1 MIGHGSSQ
9 SGLIGRW
16 QRITPRK
23 SHPQQHA
30 YSLGPY
36 SLGRSPLGPCCDPI
50 TGPQNA
56 K

>member
-1 MIGHGSSQ
+1 MSGHGSSQ

-30 YSLGPY
+30 YSLGWLWL
-36 SLGRSPLGPCCDPI
+36 SLGPCFEPI
-50 TGPQNA
+50 TGPQHA